1 MLLSMIHE
9 MCLCFFEFVILTVF
23 VIVSI
28 INVNLTFKA
37 MFISSI
43 IVLLV
48 NAKLVRGW
56 NKEK

>member
-1 MLLSMIHE
+1 MQDCHVDVAM
-9 MCLCFFEFVILTVF
+9 CFFEFVILTVF